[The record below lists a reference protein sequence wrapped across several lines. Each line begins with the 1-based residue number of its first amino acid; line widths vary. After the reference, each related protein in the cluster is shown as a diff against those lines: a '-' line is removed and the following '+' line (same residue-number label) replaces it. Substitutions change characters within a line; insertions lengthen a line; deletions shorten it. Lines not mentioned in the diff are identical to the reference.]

1 MGDLLL
7 TPAQLD
13 ISAQDV
19 LLNELETVVT
29 AEENDMLAKVPDKEE
44 VLETLMEGNVKAA
57 PGTDGI
63 TSLVYRQCW
72 DSLGDALTDVTI
84 AKFQGEKLPVSMRT
98 SMMVFGSK
106 PKKPRSVNP
115 KDKRRISLLN
125 CDFKLV
131 EGLEAKRFR
140 KIGNRVLS
148 PVQYVAGQ
156 DRKIHHGIAKARDAV
171 NAAMKSKFGCGI
183 ADMDF
188 VAAFDWLVLSWVW
201 RVLLKIG
208 VEKQAV
214 QRVQDLYKDS
224 ITIVTVNN
232 KLGKVFEDKK
242 GSLR

>member
-148 PVQYVAGQ
+148 PV
-156 DRKIHHGIAKARDAV
+156 
-171 NAAMKSKFGCGI
+171 
-183 ADMDF
+183 
-188 VAAFDWLVLSWVW
+188 
-201 RVLLKIG
+201 
-208 VEKQAV
+208 
-214 QRVQDLYKDS
+214 
-224 ITIVTVNN
+224 
-232 KLGKVFEDKK
+232 
-242 GSLR
+242 